1 MSNTILVVDDEM
13 YILNILDFS
22 LDSEGFRVV
31 TAANGEEALFKAD
44 EIKPDLI
51 ILDVMMPKI
60 DGFEVCRAL
69 KAKKETSKIPV
80 ILLSAKDRDADK
92 QKGAEVGC
100 DRYMTKPFSP
110 GRLIET
116 VQELLGI
123 AQPEA

>member
-1 MSNTILVVDDEM
+1 MSNRILVVDDEM

-22 LDSEGFRVV
+22 LDSEGFKVV

-44 EIKPDLI
+44 ELKPDLI

-69 KAKKETSKIPV
+69 KAKKDTNAIPV

-92 QKGAEVGC
+92 KKGQEVGA

-110 GRLIET
+110 GKLIET

-123 AQPEA
+123 AQLDE